1 MNGYAIRKARM
12 SDIKGMHRLLMTCAQ
27 KSQLL
32 PRSLNSLY
40 SHVRDFYVAE
50 EIATGRPVGCCA
62 LSICWEDLAEVRSLA
77 LEEAH
82 MGKGVGRAMVQAC
95 LDEANELGLARVF
108 ALTYVVDFFK
118 RCGFSVVEKDT
129 LPQKVWSDCINC
141 PKFPEC
147 DETAML
153 MTLPPR

>member
-1 MNGYAIRKARM
+1 MEAYTIRKASM
-12 SDIKGMHRLLMTCAQ
+12 SDIKVMHRLLMSCAQ

-40 SHVRDFYVAE
+40 GHVRDFYVAE
-50 EIATGRPVGCCA
+50 EIATGTPVGCCA
-62 LSICWEDLAEVRSLA
+62 LTICWEDLAEVRSLA
-77 LEEAH
+77 LDEAH
-82 MGKGVGRAMVQAC
+82 KGRGVGRAMVQTC
-95 LDEANELGLARVF
+95 LDEASQLGLSRVF
-108 ALTYVVDFFK
+108 ALTYVVDFFR
-118 RCGFSVVEKDT
+118 RCGFSEVEKDT

-153 MTLPPR
+153 ITLPSR